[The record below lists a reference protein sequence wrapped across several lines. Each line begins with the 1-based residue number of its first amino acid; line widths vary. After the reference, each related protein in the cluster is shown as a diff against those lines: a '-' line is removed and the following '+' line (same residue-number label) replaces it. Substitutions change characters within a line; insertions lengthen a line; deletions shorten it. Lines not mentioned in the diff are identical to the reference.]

1 MVANSWQL
9 SEISAIPQGQS
20 QGRKQYLHCYW
31 ALGTRPEECVR
42 IFPISLP
49 FWPFEPD
56 SWLQFNSCNNTA
68 YYGRDIRH
76 SAISLH
82 RSQNCLFFFFFGKLL
97 EEICTSAQTEV
108 FRQRWLCA
116 RNTRGHFCWIFH
128 NCHYCT
134 PQELDPTRAVHKV
147 WMVALYGTL
156 EQPCGNQMC
165 TVLIFR
171 RNIKACQTIRNNG
184 ADLFLNFLIHS
195 FG

>member
-1 MVANSWQL
+1 MVAKSWQL
-9 SEISAIPQGQS
+9 IEISAIPQGQS
-20 QGRKQYLHCYW
+20 QGKKQYLHCYW
-31 ALGTRPEECVR
+31 VLGTQPEECVR
-42 IFPISLP
+42 IFPFPSRFDHLNLTHDFSLIVVIILLIMAVTLDILP
-49 FWPFEPD
+49 FRSIAHRTAVFFWAFERRRRRYLGSVDFVPG
-56 SWLQFNSCNNTA
+56 TA
-68 YYGRDIRH
+68 G
-76 SAISLH
+76 A
-82 RSQNCLFFFFFGKLL
+82 LL
-97 EEICTSAQTEV
+97 
-108 FRQRWLCA
+108 LD
-116 RNTRGHFCWIFH
+116 FH

-171 RNIKACQTIRNNG
+171 RNIKACQTISNNG

>member
-1 MVANSWQL
+1 MQSPRVKARAGNSTCTVTEYWEPSQRNV
-9 SEISAIPQGQS
+9 SAF
-20 QGRKQYLHCYW
+20 
-31 ALGTRPEECVR
+31 
-42 IFPISLP
+42 FPFPSRFDHLNLTHDFSLIVVIILLIMAVTLDILP
-49 FWPFEPD
+49 FH
-56 SWLQFNSCNNTA
+56 SIAHRTA
-68 YYGRDIRH
+68 V
-76 SAISLH
+76 
-82 RSQNCLFFFFFGKLL
+82 FFFFWKLL

>member
-1 MVANSWQL
+1 MVAKSWQL

-20 QGRKQYLHCYW
+20 RGKKQYLHCYRV
-31 ALGTRPEECVR
+31 LGTQPEECVR

-76 SAISLH
+76 SAISLYS
-82 RSQNCLFFFFFGKLL
+82 SQNRCFLFSVSFWKKYARPHRRRYLGSVDFVPGTPGALL
-97 EEICTSAQTEV
+97 
-108 FRQRWLCA
+108 LD
-116 RNTRGHFCWIFH
+116 FH

>member
-1 MVANSWQL
+1 MQFPRVKARARNSTFTVTEYWEPSQRNVSAFFPFPSRFDHLNLTRDFSLIVVIILLIMVMTL
-9 SEISAIPQGQS
+9 DI
-20 QGRKQYLHCYW
+20 
-31 ALGTRPEECVR
+31 
-42 IFPISLP
+42 LP
-49 FWPFEPD
+49 FPSIAHRTGVF
-56 SWLQFNSCNNTA
+56 FSCE
-68 YYGRDIRH
+68 
-76 SAISLH
+76 
-82 RSQNCLFFFFFGKLL
+82 LL
-97 EEICTSAQTEV
+97 EEICMSTQTEV

-116 RNTRGHFCWIFH
+116 RNTGALLLDFH

-134 PQELDPTRAVHKV
+134 PQEWDPTRAVHKV
-147 WMVALYGTL
+147 WMAALYGTL